1 MGTFKTWSTAH
12 REKLCC
18 IISRASHAL
27 EDLLLVP
34 LLLVKATPGL
44 LGLSG
49 YALEERAV
57 ILAARYSPEQ

>member
-1 MGTFKTWSTAH
+1 MGTFKTWSAAH

-27 EDLLLVP
+27 EDLLVP

-49 YALEERAV
+49 YALEERAG
-57 ILAARYSPEQ
+57 ILAARNSPEQ

>member
-27 EDLLLVP
+27 EDLLVP

-49 YALEERAV
+49 YALEERAG
-57 ILAARYSPEQ
+57 ILAARNSPEQ

>member
-1 MGTFKTWSTAH
+1 MGTFKTWSAAH

-27 EDLLLVP
+27 EDLLVP